1 MNRQTE
7 REYRDALD
15 SLQFSDE
22 AKERMMNNLIKQKEQ
37 KPAKRRGVR
46 PLRAGLIAA
55 AVCAALAVTAGAAT
69 LVSRQA
75 KINFFDSYEEALA
88 AARQDEPGVDNG
100 IYGFSTQDLEDYDEL
115 ESLNM
120 ERWWNGE
127 LGQTLVEEADGGPE
141 DGWTARRVFQG
152 RFGNQTYLFHKYKAE
167 RLSDVNRLW
176 DVWDTTWL
184 EEHYTF
190 APETL
195 YAEQMELDGA
205 PSRLTLIG
213 EFRGQEGAVFNIQ
226 YSWRADLALGDQNY
240 LREGLDHHEVYTTAD
255 GVEVTIMTA
264 TTNTGKT
271 AFWADAIFGHGN
283 FSMFGNEVEMN
294 ELYTI
299 LDSLHL
305 SKMLE
310 VIPAE

>member
-1 MNRQTE
+1 M
-7 REYRDALD
+7 
-15 SLQFSDE
+15 
-22 AKERMMNNLIKQKEQ
+22 KNLMEQ
-37 KPAKRRGVR
+37 KGQRYAKRRGVR

-55 AVCAALAVTAGAAT
+55 AVCAALVVTAGAAAF
-69 LVSRQA
+69 VARQA

-88 AARQDEPGVDNG
+88 AARQHGFNG
-100 IYGFSTQDLEDYDEL
+100 IYGIDTSDLKDYDGL
-115 ESLNM
+115 EPLDM

-127 LGQTLVEEADGGPE
+127 PGQTLVEEAGGGPE

-152 RFGNQTYLFHKYKAE
+152 RFGNQTYLFRKYKAG
-167 RLSDVNRLW
+167 RLSDLNGLW
-176 DVWDTTWL
+176 DIWDTTWL
-184 EEHYTF
+184 EGHYTF

-205 PSRLTLIG
+205 PDRLTLIG

-226 YSWRADLALGDQNY
+226 YSWVGGQVLGDKNY

-283 FSMFGNEVEMN
+283 FSMFGNEVELD

-310 VIPAE
+310 VTPAE